1 MEHDDGAIIITETQ
15 WRQFVEQGFCSLG
28 VLGAPELGKLSARVD
43 DIMLGRVPAA
53 ELDYGRLLMQTEDSR
68 GKLQGGRGHS
78 QGSTLSYCKVQGL
91 EHDPVLR
98 EYMRGPLF
106 RAVAQRL
113 HGESEAVAV
122 YRAMLINKPPGG
134 QERVGW
140 HMDRWATLDR
150 DPKASVYLALDAQ
163 TPENGCIHVSP
174 QSHLLGIGNERSSGA
189 AFLTAARVDE
199 ALAVNPAV
207 PLLLQAGEVVLL
219 AAHCLH
225 SSGANPS
232 THPRRAISVCLM
244 EAATRWSGEGGYRET
259 GPIEPQKRGQ
269 DTGATVLFGNAD
281 YPERLGDD
289 PEVGR
294 RSYVRPAAQL

>member
-199 ALAVNPAV
+199 ALAVNPCSC
-207 PLLLQAGEVVLL
+207 PII
-219 AAHCLH
+219 AA
-225 SSGANPS
+225 SWGSGASRSALPTQQWRQPIDASSACDLCVLNGS
-232 THPRRAISVCLM
+232 RYTLEWRRRIQRDRPNRAS
-244 EAATRWSGEGGYRET
+244 EARAGYRRNRALWEC
-259 GPIEPQKRGQ
+259 
-269 DTGATVLFGNAD
+269 
-281 YPERLGDD
+281 
-289 PEVGR
+289 
-294 RSYVRPAAQL
+294 